1 MAFFSWE
8 SFVVLGWSL
17 YLPYVRLTGNEAMYF
32 RENLLTLIIQE
43 ILGTLQFRRRSM
55 EDVGAHDAT

>member
-17 YLPYVRLTGNEAMYF
+17 YLPYVRLTGNKAMYF

-55 EDVGAHDAT
+55 EDGGANDAT